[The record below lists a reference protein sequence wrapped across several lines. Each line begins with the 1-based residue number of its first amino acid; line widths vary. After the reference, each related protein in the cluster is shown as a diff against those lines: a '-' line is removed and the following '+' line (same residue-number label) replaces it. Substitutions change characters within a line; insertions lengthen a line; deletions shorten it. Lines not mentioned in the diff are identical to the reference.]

1 MDSYYAHAGTV
12 DGNDVLD
19 GNIALRLVQAVT
31 ARLVEGTKGLGEETG
46 DVDLST

>member
-1 MDSYYAHAGTV
+1 MHSYYAHAGTV

-19 GNIALRLVQAVT
+19 GDIALCLVQAVT
-31 ARLVEGTKGLGEETG
+31 ARLVEGTKGLGKETR

>member
-19 GNIALRLVQAVT
+19 GDVALRLVQAVAT
-31 ARLVEGTKGLGEETG
+31 RLVEGTEGFGEETG

>member
-19 GNIALRLVQAVT
+19 GNIALRLVQAVA